1 MSGRRSLAVG
11 ALLGTL
17 WTPGR
22 LFAQAAERAGN
33 PFDAA
38 DPAAP
43 VTPAHRPAP
52 FAALSASA
60 VTMRDSLVALA
71 RAQIGRRYRTGGET
85 PDKGFDCSG
94 LVQYVMSAL
103 RVSVPRTASQ
113 QAHAGRPVDRD
124 RNQLRPG
131 DLVTFGF
138 GKRIS
143 HIGIYVGDGRFVHA
157 STKAGRV
164 IESKLDRPPSRQ
176 IKPWRGVRR
185 VIATGD
191 SAAVAAAPR
200 G

>member
-11 ALLGTL
+11 ALLGAL

-22 LFAQAAERAGN
+22 LFAQSVERAGN

-113 QAHAGRPVDRD
+113 QAHVGREVARQRD
-124 RNQLRPG
+124 ALRPG
-131 DLVTFGF
+131 DLVTFGSTR
-138 GKRIS
+138 RIS
-143 HIGIYVGDGRFVHA
+143 HIGIYVGEGRFVHA
-157 STKAGRV
+157 STTAGRV
-164 IESKLDRPPSRQ
+164 IESQLERPLYRKV
-176 IKPWRGVRR
+176 KPWRGARR

-191 SAAVAAAPR
+191 SAVIVPK